1 MQNYSEGHACG
12 GSRRLG
18 VQHKVPYRDNK
29 RIRIY
34 SHRAIRWIAFVGVG
48 ASSTSCSESCR
59 WFIQT
64 IRLVLEV
71 VGVSHK

>member
-1 MQNYSEGHACG
+1 MQNYSEGHASG

-18 VQHKVPYRDNK
+18 VQHKVPYMENK

-34 SHRAIRWIAFVGVG
+34 SHRVVRWIAFVGMG
-48 ASSTSCSESCR
+48 ASSTSRSESCR

-64 IRLVLEV
+64 VKLVLEV
-71 VGVSHK
+71 VGVDHR